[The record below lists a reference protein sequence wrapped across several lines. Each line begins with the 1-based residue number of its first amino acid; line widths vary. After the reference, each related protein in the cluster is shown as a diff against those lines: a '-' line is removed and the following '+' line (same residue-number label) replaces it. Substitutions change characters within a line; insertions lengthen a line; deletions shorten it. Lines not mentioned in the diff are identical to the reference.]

1 MWDIIQVIPTD
12 DYKVYL
18 YFEDGKIKL
27 FDVKVLMDRIPFKKL
42 KDKNVFKDTCTVLNG
57 NLSWSL
63 DKSYNKRTLIYV
75 DSLKLYS
82 ECEEVVEP
90 IHLFKNIKPN
100 SVCPK
105 CGSKFDGYY
114 CFSCGYWIEELDVF

>member
-27 FDVKVLMDRIPFKKL
+27 FDAKVLLSREPFKVL
-42 KDKNVFKDTCTVLNG
+42 KDINMFKDTCTVLNG
-57 NLSWSL
+57 TLSWTL
-63 DKSYNKRTLIYV
+63 DKSYDRSTCIDV
-75 DSLKLYS
+75 DSLMLYNTCQ
-82 ECEEVVEP
+82 EVEEP
-90 IHLFKNIKPN
+90 LHLFKSLHPN

-105 CGSKFDGYY
+105 CGSKFDGCY
-114 CFSCGYWIEELDVF
+114 CFKCGYWIE